1 MTYLV
6 GIADPIHAS
15 GVAWLEE
22 QGARVVQ
29 GEEAIGP
36 RLAELDALIVRSR
49 TKVTREVL
57 ERAVRLKV
65 VGRAGVGVD
74 NIDLEAARA
83 RGVMVVNAPQ
93 ATTEAVAEH
102 TIALLFAV
110 ARSIPQADASMKQGK
125 WEKKR
130 FVGVELAGRTLGLIG
145 IGRIGA
151 AVARRA
157 RGLGMQVVA
166 YDPYLNPEA
175 IRERGA
181 EPVASL
187 EDLYARA
194 DVVSVHVPLTEETRG
209 LVGRDAFARM
219 KEGVILLCTAR
230 GGVVDEEAL
239 LEALESGKVYGAGLD
254 VFAQEP
260 PGATPLVTHPRV
272 VATPHIA
279 AQTREAQARVA
290 LDIAQEVWAALTGGE
305 LRWRVV

>member
-1 MTYLV
+1 MSWTI
-6 GIADPIHAS
+6 GIADAIHAS
-15 GVAWLEE
+15 GRRWLEDR
-22 QGARVVQ
+22 GARVLV
-29 GEEAIGP
+29 EDAILKDP
-36 RLAELDALIVRSR
+36 AQLDALIVRSR
-49 TKVTREVL
+49 TKVTRDVL
-57 ERAVRLKV
+57 NRMPKLKV

-83 RGVMVVNAPQ
+83 RGVIVVNAPQ

-110 ARSIPQADASMKQGK
+110 ARSIPQADTTMKQGR

-130 FVGVELAGRTLGLIG
+130 FMGIELAGRTLGLIG

-166 YDPYLNPEA
+166 YDPYLRPQA

-181 EPVASL
+181 EPMASL
-187 EDLYARA
+187 EDLYAHA
-194 DVVSVHVPLTEETRG
+194 DVVSVHVPLTKETRH
-209 LVGRDAFARM
+209 LIDHEAFARM
-219 KEGVILLCTAR
+219 KDGVILLCTAR

-239 LEALESGKVYGAGLD
+239 LKALESGRVYAAGLD

-279 AQTREAQARVA
+279 AQTHEAQARVA

>member
-1 MTYLV
+1 MSWTI
-6 GIADPIHAS
+6 GIADAIHES
-15 GVAWLEE
+15 GRRWLEDR
-22 QGARVVQ
+22 GARVLVEDAALKDPAQ
-29 GEEAIGP
+29 
-36 RLAELDALIVRSR
+36 LDALIVRSR
-49 TKVTREVL
+49 TKVTRDL
-57 ERAVRLKV
+57 LSRMPNLKV

-83 RGVMVVNAPQ
+83 RGVIVVNAPQ

-110 ARSIPQADASMKQGK
+110 ARSIPQADATMKQGR

-130 FVGVELAGRTLGLIG
+130 FMGIELAGRTLGLIG
-145 IGRIGA
+145 LGRIGA

-166 YDPYLNPEA
+166 YDPYLRPEA

-181 EPVASL
+181 EPMASL

-194 DVVSVHVPLTEETRG
+194 DVVSVHVPLTKETRH
-209 LVGRDAFARM
+209 LIDQEAFARM
-219 KEGVILLCTAR
+219 KDGVILLCTAR

-239 LEALESGKVYGAGLD
+239 LQALESGRVYAAGLD

-290 LDIAQEVWAALTGGE
+290 LDIVQEVWAALTGGE